1 MAVAYAGYL
10 VDGQKAEKL
19 GRAIGFPRPPC

>member
-1 MAVAYAGYL
+1 MGVAYVRYL
-10 VDGQKAEKL
+10 VDGQQAEKL

>member
-1 MAVAYAGYL
+1 MGVAYVGYL

>member
-10 VDGQKAEKL
+10 VDGQKVEKL
-19 GRAIGFPRPPC
+19 GPAIGFPRPPC